1 MKRSELEKYLGT
13 KVKVVLHGGDFVTG
27 ILGKTEDVKDDPN
40 YYLNPKYYFV
50 SPNIRHLIFRCSHVK
65 KIEVQ
70 E

>member
-13 KVKVVLHGGDFVTG
+13 KVKVVLHDNDSVIGT
-27 ILGKTEDVKDDPN
+27 LGKTEDVKDDPN

-50 SPNIRHLIFRCSHVK
+50 SPNIRHLIFIFFYVK
-65 KIEVQ
+65 KVEVQ